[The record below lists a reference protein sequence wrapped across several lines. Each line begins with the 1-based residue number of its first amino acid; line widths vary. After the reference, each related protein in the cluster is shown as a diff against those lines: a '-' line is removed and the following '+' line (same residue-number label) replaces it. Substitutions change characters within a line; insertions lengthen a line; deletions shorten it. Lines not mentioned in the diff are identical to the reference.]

1 MPRHAV
7 TLQRR
12 HFELIADL
20 LASTFA
26 VDLPHRPLFS
36 NADRDRIV
44 GAWAD
49 RLADTNSGFRRDRF
63 IERSTGLV
71 WFNRR

>member
-1 MPRHAV
+1 MPCHAV

-49 RLADTNSGFRRDRF
+49 RLARTNDGFRRDRF
-63 IERSTGLV
+63 VTRAIGQQ
-71 WFNRR
+71 